1 MSERGKAASVLTMN
15 TVAFTVCFACWM
27 LNGALV
33 TFLVEQEVYGWSES
47 QIGWLIG
54 IPVLTGSVVRLP
66 VGILTDRYG
75 GRAIYALLMLVSAV
89 PMYLL
94 SYADSYGA
102 FLVASLGFGL
112 AGGSFA
118 VGVAYT
124 SVWFP
129 RERQGTALGIFGMG
143 NAGAAITSSLAPAL
157 LLKLTAGGANLEGWR
172 TLPRLYAAA
181 LVLMTL
187 LFWALT
193 HSRKVESGPV
203 KGLGPRLAPL
213 RSVRV
218 WRFGLYY
225 LLVFGGF
232 VALAQWLIPYYV
244 NAYAMSVATAGLMAS
259 LFSLP
264 TGVIRALGGWISD
277 RWGARRA
284 MYWVLSG
291 CLVCCTLL
299 IVPRMDVQLP
309 GKGVMATRAGV
320 VTKVAPE
327 EIVVSGKSYPVRAA
341 EPRRQHV
348 ESAGI
353 LVLPA
358 RWFAQTPVVQEG
370 ETVHKRQLLAG
381 GTTHIYFQANVW
393 IFTAL
398 VFLVGI
404 MMGIGMAAV
413 YRHIP
418 DYFPKAVGVVG
429 GLVGVIGGLGGFLCP
444 IVFGYLLEQ
453 TGIWTTCWIF
463 LAALAA
469 VCLVWMHLV
478 IQKMMRQQAP
488 ELVRR
493 MERGQAE
500 GPVTGRGAEV
510 PC

>member
-1 MSERGKAASVLTMN
+1 MSERSKAASVLTMN

-27 LNGALV
+27 LNGVLV
-33 TFLVEQEVYGWSES
+33 TFLVEQEVYRWSET

-54 IPVLTGSVVRLP
+54 IPVLTGALARLP

-75 GRAIYALLMLVSAV
+75 GRPVYALLMLVSAV

-94 SYADSYGA
+94 SYADSYGE
-102 FLVASLGFGL
+102 FLLASLGFGL
-112 AGGSFA
+112 AGASFA
-118 VGVAYT
+118 VGIAYT

-129 RERQGTALGIFGMG
+129 RERQGTALGVFGMG
-143 NAGAAITSSLAPAL
+143 NAGSAITSSLAPVI

-172 TLPRLYAAA
+172 ALPRLYAAG
-181 LVLMTL
+181 LVVMTL

-193 HSRKVESGPV
+193 HSRKVDNGPV
-203 KGLGPRLAPL
+203 SGLGARLAPL

-259 LFSLP
+259 MFSLP

-284 MYWVLSG
+284 MYLVLAS

-299 IVPRMDVQLP
+299 IVPRMEVELP
-309 GKGVMATRAGV
+309 GKGVMAARAGV
-320 VTKVAPE
+320 VTKASPDE
-327 EIVVSGKSYPVRAA
+327 VVVDGKSYPLQTA
-341 EPRRQHV
+341 EPRWRDA
-348 ESAGI
+348 ESAGT

-358 RWFAQTPVVQEG
+358 RSFRQTPAVREG
-370 ETVHKRQLLAG
+370 ETVQKRQLLAG
-381 GTTHIYFQANVW
+381 GMTHIYFQANVW

-398 VFLVGI
+398 VFLVGA

-429 GLVGVIGGLGGFLCP
+429 GLVGVIGGLGGFFCP
-444 IVFGYLLEQ
+444 IIFGYLLER
-453 TGIWTTCWIF
+453 TGIWTTCWMF
-463 LAALAA
+463 LAVLSA

-488 ELVRR
+488 DLVRQ
-493 MERGQAE
+493 MERGHGE
-500 GPVTGRGAEV
+500 GRVVGPARA
-510 PC
+510 